1 MSDTK
6 PKAYYGPGGA
16 LVTDRRIDKIT
27 WVMDDYAAKF
37 YGGKH
42 LVAESMSREA
52 AVAISNALG
61 FELVDAPFIKGES

>member
-16 LVTDRRIDKIT
+16 LVADRRIDKIT
-27 WVMDDYAAKF
+27 WVLDDHAAKW

-52 AVAISNALG
+52 AVAITAALG
-61 FELVDAPFIKGES
+61 LELVDEPFVKGEQ